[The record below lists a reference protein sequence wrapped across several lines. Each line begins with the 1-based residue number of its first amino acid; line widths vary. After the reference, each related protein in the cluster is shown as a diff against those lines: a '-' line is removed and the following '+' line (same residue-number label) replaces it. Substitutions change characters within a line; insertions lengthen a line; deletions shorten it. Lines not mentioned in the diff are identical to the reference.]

1 MVRKLAIFASG
12 SGSNFEAIVQAVQN
26 GKLKGVEVSLL
37 VCDKPGAK
45 VLERAERLGIE
56 AFVFSPKEY
65 ADKAAFE
72 AEIVAQLQS
81 RGITLVVLAG
91 YMRLVGETLLSAYEG
106 NIINL
111 HPSLLPAFTGKD
123 AIGQAIAYG
132 VKITGVTVHV
142 VDAGLDTGPIIAQI
156 PVAVLDDDTA
166 ETLAARIHEVEHD
179 LLVEVIGCLAEGR
192 VKLDGR
198 HVRIASPYKWEVQ

>member
-12 SGSNFEAIVQAVQN
+12 SGSNFEAIVQAVQS
-26 GKLKGVEVSLL
+26 GRLQDVEVSLL

-56 AFVFSPKEY
+56 AFVFQPKAY

-72 AEIVAQLQS
+72 GEIVAQLRQ
-81 RGITLVVLAG
+81 RGVSLVVLAG
-91 YMRLVGETLLSAYEG
+91 YMRLVGETLLSSYEG

-111 HPSLLPAFTGKD
+111 HPSLLPAFPGKD
-123 AIGQAIAYG
+123 AVGQALAYG

-156 PVAVLDDDTA
+156 PVAVQETDTA
-166 ETLAARIHEVEHD
+166 ESLAARIHEVEHG
-179 LLVEVIGCLAEGR
+179 LLVDVIDWLVQGRMKLA
-192 VKLDGR
+192 GR
-198 HVRIASPYKWEVQ
+198 HVQLT

>member
-1 MVRKLAIFASG
+1 MVKKVAIFASG
-12 SGSNFEAIVQAVQN
+12 SGSNFEAIVQAVQSGRLN
-26 GKLKGVEVSLL
+26 GVEVSLL

-56 AFVFSPKEY
+56 AFVFQPKEF

-72 AEIVAQLQS
+72 AEIVAQLRQRDVS
-81 RGITLVVLAG
+81 LVVLAG
-91 YMRLVGETLLSAYEG
+91 YMRLVGETLLSSYESR
-106 NIINL
+106 IINL

-123 AIGQAIAYG
+123 AVGQALAYG

-156 PVAVLDDDTA
+156 PVAVLEDDTS
-166 ETLAARIHEVEHD
+166 ETLAARIHEVEHG
-179 LLVEVIGCLAEGR
+179 LLVEVISWLVDGR

-198 HVRIASPYKWEVQ
+198 HVQLTS

>member
-1 MVRKLAIFASG
+1 MVKKVAIFASG
-12 SGSNFEAIVQAVQN
+12 SGSNFEAIVQAVQSGRLN
-26 GKLKGVEVSLL
+26 GVEVSLL

-56 AFVFSPKEY
+56 AFVFQPKEFV
-65 ADKAAFE
+65 DKAAFE
-72 AEIVAQLQS
+72 AEIVAQLRQRDVS
-81 RGITLVVLAG
+81 LVVLAG
-91 YMRLVGETLLSAYEG
+91 YMRLVGETLLSSYDG
-106 NIINL
+106 RIINL

-123 AIGQAIAYG
+123 AVGQALAYG

-156 PVAVLDDDTA
+156 PVAVLEDDTS
-166 ETLAARIHEVEHD
+166 ETLAARIHEVEHG
-179 LLVEVIGCLAEGR
+179 LLVEVISWLVDGR

-198 HVRIASPYKWEVQ
+198 HVQLTS

>member
-12 SGSNFEAIVQAVQN
+12 SGSNFEAIVQAVQS
-26 GKLKGVEVSLL
+26 GRLQDVEISLL

-56 AFVFSPKEY
+56 AFVFQPKAY

-72 AEIVAQLQS
+72 GEIVAQLRQ
-81 RGITLVVLAG
+81 RGVSLVVLAG
-91 YMRLVGETLLSAYEG
+91 YMRLVGETLLSSYEG

-111 HPSLLPAFTGKD
+111 HPSLLPAFPGKD
-123 AIGQAIAYG
+123 AVGQALAYG

-156 PVAVLDDDTA
+156 PVAVQETDTA
-166 ETLAARIHEVEHD
+166 ESLAARIHEVEHG
-179 LLVEVIGCLAEGR
+179 LLVDVIDWLVQGRMKLA
-192 VKLDGR
+192 GR
-198 HVRIASPYKWEVQ
+198 HVQLT